1 METKLTLSLDKDIIE
16 KAKKYAKR
24 KHTSLSTIVENY
36 FYYITSSAKENNKV
50 TDEYSTPITD
60 ELSGS
65 LGKIEIDTEKEITKY
80 LMQKYIH
87 E

>member
-16 KAKKYAKR
+16 KAKRYAKN
-24 KHTSLSTIVENY
+24 KHTSLSHIVENY
-36 FYYITSSAKENNKV
+36 FYFLTSSDKKIKPQK
-50 TDEYSTPITD
+50 DPHTPITD

-65 LGKIEIDTEKEITKY
+65 LGKIKINEKKEITKY

-87 E
+87 D